1 MYRRNGGC
9 SDIGGQPSRGW
20 VLVSVIRPPELNA
33 LAADPSFRRLAPF
46 FTPNM
51 GFGTSVDLSA
61 DGKFLVVG
69 AEQGGWRR
77 PEDAIN
83 GENAT
88 GGAYL
93 YELANQGCDPIFL
106 GMPGR
111 YLNEFGQPLQGARLA
126 TREIRFGQNRG
137 NNGFVLAGAQASLGG
152 TLAGYAT
159 LVKFGRINFRSD
171 QLNSPM
177 IWASRLSALP
187 LSRRNRLTSGMSCT
201 HTRSI

>member
-1 MYRRNGGC
+1 MDCFARPNEWGGL
-9 SDIGGQPSRGW
+9 G
-20 VLVSVIRPPELNA
+20 VSQKRVAAILAASHLKDGACERDRPPELNA

-46 FTPNM
+46 LTPNM

-111 YLNEFGQPLQGARLA
+111 YLNEFGQPLQGALGSRQGKSVSV
-126 TREIRFGQNRG
+126 ENRG
-137 NNGFVLAGAQASLGG
+137 NNGFVLAGISNSDA
-152 TLAGYAT
+152 LAGYAT
-159 LVKFGRINFRSD
+159 LAEIRSNQFRSE
-171 QLNSPM
+171 
-177 IWASRLSALP
+177 
-187 LSRRNRLTSGMSCT
+187 
-201 HTRSI
+201 TRSTSAQ